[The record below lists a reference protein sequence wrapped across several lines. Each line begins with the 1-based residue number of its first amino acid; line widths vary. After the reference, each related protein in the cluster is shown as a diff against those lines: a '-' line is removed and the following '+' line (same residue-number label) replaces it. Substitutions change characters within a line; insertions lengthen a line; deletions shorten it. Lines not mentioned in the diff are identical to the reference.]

1 MLISDEYRLYYS
13 FLSLEAEAM
22 DLNVMRFFTDASE
35 EAREEEYVGPRLLKT
50 GHLNIIVRTPKSFM
64 DVREYADSLLL
75 GSAVMISFEAVDV
88 EVKNRI
94 FDYLNGVAYI
104 AEAHVSVIND
114 ELLLYTPETVEVSKE
129 QAVTRR
135 SKLGSWI
142 G

>member
-35 EAREEEYVGPRLLKT
+35 EAMEEEYVGPRLLKT

-64 DVREYADSLLL
+64 DVREYADSLLQ

-135 SKLGSWI
+135 SNLGSWI